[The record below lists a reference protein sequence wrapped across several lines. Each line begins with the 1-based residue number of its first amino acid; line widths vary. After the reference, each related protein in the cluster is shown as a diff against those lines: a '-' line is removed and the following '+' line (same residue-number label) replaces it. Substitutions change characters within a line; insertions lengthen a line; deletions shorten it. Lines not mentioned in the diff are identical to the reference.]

1 MSAVEPIAI
10 AGGIYRELC
19 MHPRWDQ
26 YFGSAGRAA
35 ASMTA
40 LGVPVRLHAFAD
52 EMARESTEARALFG
66 GFELALKPIAHTPGF
81 HYIHGLSTPIV
92 RSADTKLTLN
102 VTADCIL
109 RFGMI
114 EGDARVTGRRVV
126 YDPQDAK
133 NPQSFHA
140 NGSTA
145 DELTLVLNR
154 HEAELLLGDSSGDVE
169 QMARDLAA
177 QEQASVVVIK
187 QGPRGVLVFDRG
199 TVTHVPAY
207 QTHLVW
213 KIGSGDQ
220 FAANFTAAWLG
231 QSLGAHESAD
241 RASKATAYYCEHNGS
256 FPDPATLAAFNP
268 EPLKIG
274 PRWAD
279 GERPIVYLAGPFF
292 NLSQLWLVE
301 QARTALIRMGLPVF
315 SPFHDVGR
323 GAAQDVVAQDL
334 EGIKRAGVVLALAD
348 GMDAGTVYEIGY
360 ARALNRPVIVY
371 SESETIEDR
380 KMMDGSACV
389 LVDDFV
395 SAIYHTVWE
404 AARV

>member
-1 MSAVEPIAI
+1 
-10 AGGIYRELC
+10 

-35 ASMTA
+35 ASMAA

-52 EMARESTEARALFG
+52 DMARESMVARTLFG
-66 GFELALKPIAHTPGF
+66 GFQLALEPIAQTPGF

-92 RSADTKLTLN
+92 QRDDTQSTLN
-102 VTADCIL
+102 VTADSIL

-145 DELTLVLNR
+145 DELAVVLNR
-154 HEAELLLGDSSGDVE
+154 HEAELLLGDASDDVE
-169 QMARDLAA
+169 HMARALAT
-177 QEQASVVVIK
+177 QERASVVVIK
-187 QGPRGVLVFDRG
+187 QGPRGALVLDNG
-199 TVTHVPAY
+199 TVTRVPAY
-207 QTHLVW
+207 QTHLIW

-231 QSLGAHESAD
+231 QGLGAHEAAE

-256 FPDPATLAAFNP
+256 FPDSATLAAFNP
-268 EPLKIG
+268 EPIKIG
-274 PRWAD
+274 PRWAAGD
-279 GERPIVYLAGPFF
+279 RPIVYLAGPFF

-301 QARTALIRMGLPVF
+301 QARTALMHMGLPVF

-323 GAAQDVVAQDL
+323 GSAEDVVAQDL
-334 EGIKRAGVVLALAD
+334 EGIKKAGVVLALAD

-360 ARALNRPVIVY
+360 ARALDCPVVVY

-380 KMMDGSACV
+380 KMMEGSACV
-389 LVDDFV
+389 LVEDFV
-395 SAIYHTVWE
+395 SAIYHTVWQ

>member
-1 MSAVEPIAI
+1 MSGVEPIAVV
-10 AGGIYRELC
+10 GGVYRELC

-26 YFGSAGRAA
+26 CFGSAGRAA
-35 ASMTA
+35 ASMAA

-52 EMARESTEARALFG
+52 DMARESMEARTLFG
-66 GFELALKPIAHTPGF
+66 GFELALRPVAQTPGF
-81 HYIHGLSTPIV
+81 HYIHGLSTPIIQ
-92 RSADTKLTLN
+92 RDNRRASLD
-102 VTADCIL
+102 VTADRIL

-114 EGDARVTGRRVV
+114 EGDARVVGKRVV
-126 YDPQDAK
+126 YDPQDAQY
-133 NPQSFHA
+133 PQSFRA

-145 DELTLVLNR
+145 DELALVLNR
-154 HEAELLLGDSSGDVE
+154 HEAGLLLGEASEDAE
-169 QMARDLAA
+169 RMARAVA
-177 QEQASVVVIK
+177 EREGARVVVIK
-187 QGPRGVLVFDRG
+187 QGPRGALVFDKG

-220 FAANFTAAWLG
+220 FAANFAAGWLDQG
-231 QSLGAHESAD
+231 LSAHDAAN

-256 FPDPATLAAFNP
+256 FPDQRTLEAFNP
-268 EPLKIG
+268 DPIQIG
-274 PRWAD
+274 PRWAA

-301 QARTALIRMGLPVF
+301 QARAALTHMGMPVF

-323 GAAQDVVAQDL
+323 GSAQDVVAQDL
-334 EGIKRAGVVLALAD
+334 EGIKRSGVVLALAD
-348 GMDAGTVYEIGY
+348 GMDAGTVYEIGF
-360 ARALNRPVIVY
+360 ARALDCPVVVY
-371 SESETIEDR
+371 SECETIEDR
-380 KMMDGSACV
+380 KMMEGSACV
-389 LVDDFV
+389 LVEDFV